1 MPIYECQYQLPDGTA
16 VTDYIT
22 ARTEEQVYALIEGRG
37 GEVLRIARMREVGAA
52 GRHPVNSRNLSL
64 AFLQISS
71 LLAAGISLTEA
82 LKMTASQFAPP
93 LGTLLDAVQEKVAG
107 GINLSEALSQHKEI
121 PKHVVGAIRGGEATG
136 KLRQVLEEIAEAL
149 DRAAYFR
156 GMAISALTY
165 PTIIFIFSIV
175 VALGMILFLVPSM
188 LNGLSG
194 IAGGNMELPLPTKIL
209 LFISRFLLN
218 PLGGGSLLLAF
229 LGGGYYL
236 VSAWRAE
243 GEARER
249 MEKLLLR
256 LPFISYFFAI
266 SQLVAIARLLSLT
279 LSSGLTLPQSMTLTA
294 QGLSSVLYRKALDEA
309 RVLAESGLRLSVA
322 LNRYPHLFSNLFRS
336 LVAVG
341 EEGATVAELLAQ
353 VRSIYERDYELRLK
367 GLSSA
372 IEPILLVFVG
382 AVVGGIMVAMLLP
395 YFSVLGKIQGF

>member
-1 MPIYECQYQLPDGTA
+1 MPVYECQYQLPDGTTF
-16 VTDYIT
+16 TDYIT

-37 GEVLRIARMREVGAA
+37 GEVLRVTQMREVGSPR
-52 GRHPVNSRNLSL
+52 RHPVNSRNLSL

-82 LKMTASQFAPP
+82 LKITASQFAPP

-107 GINLSEALSQHKEI
+107 GMNLSEALLQHKEI

-136 KLRQVLEEIAEAL
+136 KLRNVLQEIAEAL

-165 PTIIFIFSIV
+165 PTIIFAFSIV
-175 VALGMILFLVPSM
+175 VALAMVLFLVPNM
-188 LNGLSG
+188 LNGLAG

-209 LFISRFLLN
+209 LFTSQFLLN
-218 PLGGGSLLLAF
+218 PLGGGSALLAL

-243 GEARER
+243 GEARQR

-256 LPFISYFFAI
+256 LPFVSYFFAI

-294 QGLSSVLYRKALDEA
+294 EGLSSLLYRKAIDEA

-322 LNRYPHLFSNLFRS
+322 LSRYPHLFSGLFRS

-341 EEGATVAELLAQ
+341 EEGATVAEMLAQ

-372 IEPILLVFVG
+372 IEPILLIFVG

>member
-1 MPIYECQYQLPDGTA
+1 MPVYECQYQLPDGTA
-16 VTDYIT
+16 ITDYIT
-22 ARTEEQVYALIEGRG
+22 ARTEEQVYDLIERRG
-37 GEVLRIARMREVGAA
+37 GEVLRIARMREVGTA
-52 GRHPVNSRNLSL
+52 GRHPVNGRNLSL
-64 AFLQISS
+64 AFLQIAS
-71 LLAAGISLTEA
+71 LLAAGIPLTEA
-82 LKMTASQFAPP
+82 LRITASQFAPP
-93 LGTLLDAVQEKVAG
+93 LGTLLDEVQEKVAG
-107 GINLSEALSQHKEI
+107 GMNLSEALLQHKEI

-136 KLRQVLEEIAEAL
+136 KLRQVLGEIAEAL

-175 VALGMILFLVPSM
+175 VALAMILFLVPSM
-188 LNGLSG
+188 LSGLAG
-194 IAGGNMELPLPTKIL
+194 IAGGDMELPLPTKIL
-209 LFISRFLLN
+209 LFTSQFLLN
-218 PLGGGSLLLAF
+218 PLGGGSLLLLF

-249 MEKLLLR
+249 MEKVLLR
-256 LPFISYFFAI
+256 LPLVSYFFAI

-341 EEGATVAELLAQ
+341 EEGATVAEMLAQ

-372 IEPILLVFVG
+372 IEPILLIFVG

>member
-1 MPIYECQYQLPDGTA
+1 MPVYECQYQLRDGTA

-37 GEVLRIARMREVGAA
+37 GEVLRIARMREVGTAT
-52 GRHPVNSRNLSL
+52 RHPVNSRNVSL
-64 AFLQISS
+64 AFLQVAS
-71 LLAAGISLTEA
+71 LLAAGIPLTEA
-82 LKMTASQFAPP
+82 IRITASQFAPP
-93 LGTLLDAVQEKVAG
+93 LGTLLDGVHEKVAG
-107 GINLSEALSQHKEI
+107 GMNLSEALSQHKEI
-121 PKHVVGAIRGGEATG
+121 PRHVVGAIRGGEATG
-136 KLRQVLEEIAEAL
+136 KLREVLEEIAQAL

-188 LNGLSG
+188 LSGLAG
-194 IAGGNMELPLPTKIL
+194 IAGGNVELPLPTKIL
-209 LFISRFLLN
+209 LFTSQFLLN

-249 MEKLLLR
+249 MERLLLR
-256 LPFISYFFAI
+256 LPLVSYFFAI

-309 RVLAESGLRLSVA
+309 RVLAESGLRLSAA
-322 LNRYPHLFSNLFRS
+322 LNRYPHLFSSLFRS

-341 EEGATVAELLAQ
+341 EESATVAEMFAQ

-372 IEPILLVFVG
+372 IEPILLIFVG

>member
-1 MPIYECQYQLPDGTA
+1 MPVYECQYRLPDGTA
-16 VTDYIT
+16 ATDYIT
-22 ARTEEQVYALIEGRG
+22 ARTEEQVYDLIERRG
-37 GEVLRIARMREVGAA
+37 GEVLRIARMREVGAS

-64 AFLQISS
+64 AFLQVSS
-71 LLAAGISLTEA
+71 LLGAGIPLTEA
-82 LKMTASQFAPP
+82 LRITASQFAPP
-93 LGTLLDAVQEKVAG
+93 LGTLLDAVQEKVSG
-107 GINLSEALSQHKEI
+107 GMNLSEALAQHKEI
-121 PKHVVGAIRGGEATG
+121 PRHIVGAIRGGEATG
-136 KLRQVLEEIAEAL
+136 KLRDVLQEVAQAL

-165 PTIIFIFSIV
+165 PTIIFVFSIV
-175 VALGMILFLVPSM
+175 IALAMVLFLVPSM
-188 LNGLSG
+188 LSGLAG

-209 LFISRFLLN
+209 IFTSQFLLN
-218 PLGGGSLLLAF
+218 PLGGGSLLLAV

-249 MEKLLLR
+249 MERLLLR
-256 LPFISYFFAI
+256 LPLVSYFFAI
-266 SQLVAIARLLSLT
+266 SQLVTIARLLSLT
-279 LSSGLTLPQSMTLTA
+279 LSSGLTLPQSMALTA

-309 RVLAESGLRLSVA
+309 RVLTESGVRLSVA
-322 LNRYPHLFSNLFRS
+322 LNRYPHLFSGLFRS

-341 EEGATVAELLAQ
+341 EESATVAEMLAQ

-372 IEPILLVFVG
+372 IEPVLLIFVG

-395 YFSVLGKIQGF
+395 YFSVLGKLQGF

>member
-1 MPIYECQYQLPDGTA
+1 MPVYECQYRLPDGTA
-16 VTDYIT
+16 ATDYIT
-22 ARTEEQVYALIEGRG
+22 ARTEEQVYGLIERRG
-37 GEVLRIARMREVGAA
+37 GEVLRIARMREVGAS

-64 AFLQISS
+64 AFLQVSS
-71 LLAAGISLTEA
+71 LLGAGIPLTEA
-82 LKMTASQFAPP
+82 LRITASQFAPP
-93 LGTLLDAVQEKVAG
+93 LGTLLDAVQEKVSG
-107 GINLSEALSQHKEI
+107 GMNLSEALAQHKEI
-121 PKHVVGAIRGGEATG
+121 PRHIVGAIRGGEATG
-136 KLRQVLEEIAEAL
+136 KLRDVLQEVAQAL

-165 PTIIFIFSIV
+165 PTIIFVFSIV
-175 VALGMILFLVPSM
+175 IALAMVLFLVPSM
-188 LNGLSG
+188 LSGLAG

-209 LFISRFLLN
+209 IFTSQFLLN
-218 PLGGGSLLLAF
+218 PLGGGSLLLAV

-249 MEKLLLR
+249 MERLLLR
-256 LPFISYFFAI
+256 LPLVSYFFAI
-266 SQLVAIARLLSLT
+266 SQLVTIARLLSLT
-279 LSSGLTLPQSMTLTA
+279 LSSGLTLPQSMALTA

-309 RVLAESGLRLSVA
+309 RVLTESGVRLSVA
-322 LNRYPHLFSNLFRS
+322 LNRYPHLFSGLFRS

-341 EEGATVAELLAQ
+341 EESATVAEMLAQ

-372 IEPILLVFVG
+372 IEPVLLIFVG

-395 YFSVLGKIQGF
+395 YFSVLGKLQGF